1 MRLTKKIVKDA
12 MSNLAITQVELASTL
27 KVSPRQ
33 VNRWFAAKGRIPV
46 KYHPEIKKILNLTD
60 DENTPHIN
68 ERDFP
73 DLFLRSSMGDLKRI
87 GATISM
93 KSANEYEFINQKFG
107 ISKQKLIEL
116 APLLLNCLASLALNH
131 DHDELRKYEELDL
144 PDGWGPSEPEAQK
157 KVEDQKRSVEEM
169 DAFKYGSLT
178 KFINQILEANLDC
191 GTEATW
197 EAECEVWEKFIE
209 SKNLNVGKEH
219 EKLVLKTMFTLF
231 SFDATEM
238 DQLLYPVSAFP
249 TSFKNFYKDM
259 PIGQQN
265 KLFIGLFLNGRLD
278 LSKIAPELWKTG
290 PPEQLKLEI
299 DKLVEDTIRRKKE
312 NGISEDELIDL
323 ELAFKYPGISLG
335 GATVEY
341 NDDMSVK
348 NIKYENPGQNK

>member
-1 MRLTKKIVKDA
+1 MRLTKNTVKEA

-33 VNRWFAAKGRIPV
+33 VNRWFAAKGSIPV

-60 DENTPHIN
+60 DEIAPDIN

-73 DLFLRSSMGDLKRI
+73 ELFLRSGLGDAKRI

-107 ISKQKLIEL
+107 ISKQKLIEF

-131 DHDELRKYEELDL
+131 DRDELRKYEDLDL

-157 KVEDQKRSVEEM
+157 KVEDQKKSVEEM

-178 KFINQILEANLDC
+178 KFINQTLESNRDC
-191 GTEATW
+191 GTGETW
-197 EAECEVWEKFIE
+197 EAECAVWDEFIK

-219 EKLVLKTMFTLF
+219 KILNLKRLFTLF
-231 SFDATEM
+231 SFDTSEK

-249 TSFKNFYKDM
+249 TSFKEFYKNM

-265 KLFIGLFLNGRLD
+265 ELFIGLFLSGRLD
-278 LSKIAPELWKTG
+278 LSKISPELWKTG

-299 DKLVEDTIRRKKE
+299 DKLVKDTLRRKKE
-312 NGISEDELIDL
+312 NGISEEDLVDL
-323 ELAFKYPGISLG
+323 ELAFEYPGLSVG
-335 GATVEY
+335 SATVEY
-341 NDDMSVK
+341 NADMTVK